1 MKPTPI
7 FYFEDEPKFA
17 GPESRAA
24 IANRLR
30 SYRCNANGNSSRYT
44 VKRISAGFYTVTL
57 NALDSPTAC
66 IITR

>member
-17 GPESRAA
+17 SPESRAA

-30 SYRCNANGNSSRYT
+30 SYRCRENGNAARYT
-44 VKRISAGFYTVTL
+44 IKRISTGFYTVRLKTSG
-57 NALDSPTAC
+57 SPTAC